1 VSTGTP
7 VPKVYLV
14 RHAHA
19 GNKADWYGP
28 DLARPLSERGR
39 RQASGLV
46 ARLLDYPVGR
56 ILSSPAARCRQTVEP
71 LATQRGVAVEATG
84 LLGVDAVADGVL
96 ELLGDPD
103 LRHAVLCTHGE
114 LIGQVFG
121 RLVKEGLDL
130 PRDPRWP
137 KGSTWV
143 LGHADGQV
151 AAARYLE
158 PLSAMAEQPGRH
170 C

>member
-19 GNKADWYGP
+19 GNKADWNGH
-28 DLARPLSERGR
+28 DLARPLSERGH
-39 RQASGLV
+39 RQAAGLV

-56 ILSSPAARCRQTVEP
+56 ILSSPADRCRQTVEP
-71 LATQRGVAVEATG
+71 LASQRGVVVEATG
-84 LLGVDAVADGVL
+84 LLGVDAAADGVL
-96 ELLGDPD
+96 ELLGDPH

-130 PRDPRWP
+130 PHDPRWP

-143 LGHADGQV
+143 LGGANGRV

-158 PLSAMAEQPGRH
+158 PLSAG
-170 C
+170 